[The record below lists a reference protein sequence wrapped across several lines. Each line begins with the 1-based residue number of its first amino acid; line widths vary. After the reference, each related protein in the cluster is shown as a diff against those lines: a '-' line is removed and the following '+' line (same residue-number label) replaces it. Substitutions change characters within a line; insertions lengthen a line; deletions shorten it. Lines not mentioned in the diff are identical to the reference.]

1 MASASEP
8 PDEPSYLSPEA
19 TERRVRHLTLIITC
33 AMAVGAGLVW
43 EAGVGAGVAV
53 GGGLAYLNFVWMRAS
68 LQSIVATAA
77 AGDAGPARRPSRL
90 QMAKFFSALDGHR
103 RGRLAVHTGC
113 VRAGGCHSMRSFRI
127 AAGRRGGSSGAGLV
141 WAERRAG
148 YVTSG
153 VCASTPAHYGFDY
166 GIVHDLSPVSTGAG
180 R

>member
-77 AGDAGPARRPSRL
+77 GDASPARRPSRL
-90 QMAKFFSALDGHR
+90 QMAKFFLRWMVIGVVIWLSIQVASGLVVAIVCGLFALP
-103 RGRLAVHTGC
+103 LAV
-113 VRAGGCHSMRSFRI
+113 VVEALVQVWY
-127 AAGRRGGSSGAGLV
+127 GLND
-141 WAERRAG
+141 EP
-148 YVTSG
+148 VT
-153 VCASTPAHYGFDY
+153 
-166 GIVHDLSPVSTGAG
+166 
-180 R
+180 

>member
-77 AGDAGPARRPSRL
+77 TGAAGPARRPSRL
-90 QMAKFFSALDGHR
+90 QMAKFFLRWMVIGVVVWLSIQVASGLVVAIVCGLFALP
-103 RGRLAVHTGC
+103 LAV
-113 VRAGGCHSMRSFRI
+113 VVEALVQVWY
-127 AAGRRGGSSGAGLV
+127 GLND
-141 WAERRAG
+141 EP
-148 YVTSG
+148 VT
-153 VCASTPAHYGFDY
+153 
-166 GIVHDLSPVSTGAG
+166 
-180 R
+180 